1 MDQNICTYCGAYTT
15 NNICANC
22 GKDISDYQ
30 PAPHHLQPGTI
41 LAGKY
46 MVGGVLGE
54 GGFGITYIG
63 RDTILDMTVA
73 IKEYFPSGV
82 VNRNNTSSTEIT
94 SPIGNAITF
103 FEKGKKSF
111 LDEARILAKFS
122 NEQSIVSVRDFFSE
136 NNTAYIV
143 MEYLEG
149 VDLKTFIEKMGRL
162 ISKQ

>member
-1 MDQNICTYCGAYTT
+1 MIILVFDNYKDYYKRGMEKHMERKICTFCAAQSTEK
-15 NNICANC
+15 ICMNC
-22 GKDISDYQ
+22 GKDISEYK

-82 VNRNNTSSTEIT
+82 VNRNNTLSAEIT
-94 SPIGNAITF
+94 SPIGEAITF

-111 LDEARILAKFS
+111 LDEARI
-122 NEQSIVSVRDFFSE
+122 
-136 NNTAYIV
+136 
-143 MEYLEG
+143 
-149 VDLKTFIEKMGRL
+149 
-162 ISKQ
+162 